1 MAQEAQQSVL
11 DQSSLAVAYVC
22 VCEFLRSEMQSSRG
36 MDWQIL
42 SHIKTNNRM

>member
-22 VCEFLRSEMQSSRG
+22 VCEFCVCVSS
-36 MDWQIL
+36 
-42 SHIKTNNRM
+42 